1 MDLLAIARKG
11 ETTMVSFS
19 RYDLARGFS
28 VDRNEVQEAARR
40 QFVISAVIVAA
51 ALSIAAV
58 GSLRAIVSPAH
69 QGAGTNGRI
78 EYAANPIKA
87 QVRYVDRSSHR
98 IAIASSDD

>member
-1 MDLLAIARKG
+1 
-11 ETTMVSFS
+11 
-19 RYDLARGFS
+19 

-40 QFVISAVIVAA
+40 QFVISAVIVAV

-58 GSLRAIVSPAH
+58 GSVRAIVSPTH
-69 QGAGTNGRI
+69 QGETSGRV
-78 EYAANPIKA
+78 EYATDPIKA